1 MLSTRQWRAVEP
13 LTFQPCRELID
24 MIPPEEMPLN
34 TTTRSTAKSV
44 KVKIEF
50 SDESGAKYSINVEGS
65 SKENIAKLIDF
76 ANSVSAKASMP
87 VDQPQEPMD
96 TNFARVYTL
105 IQDRF
110 RFGSFTSSDVLEAY
124 QNEFKLSTSLSII
137 STYLARLA
145 SRNLLTRARH
155 GSGWIYKLPRQQQ
168 SAQEIP
174 SGIAP

>member
-1 MLSTRQWRAVEP
+1 
-13 LTFQPCRELID
+13 

-34 TTTRSTAKSV
+34 TTTRSTPKPV

-76 ANSVSAKASMP
+76 ANSVSAKAP
-87 VDQPQEPMD
+87 QAIDQQQEPMD

-124 QNEFKLSTSLSII
+124 QDEFKLSTSLSII

-145 SRNLLTRARH
+145 SRNLLTRSRQ
-155 GSGWIYKLPRQQQ
+155 GSGWIYKLPRPQQ
-168 SAQEIP
+168 SSTQEIP
-174 SGIAP
+174 NGISP